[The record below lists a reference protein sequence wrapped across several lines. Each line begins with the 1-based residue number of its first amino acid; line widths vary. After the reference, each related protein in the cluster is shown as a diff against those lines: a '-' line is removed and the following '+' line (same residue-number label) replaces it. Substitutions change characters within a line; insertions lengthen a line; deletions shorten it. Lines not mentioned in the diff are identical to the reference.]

1 MKVHAYTVVALF
13 ILSSHK
19 GGYTVPSLL
28 YGEDLYAPA
37 DLAVIAEPSSASKD
51 TAERSILR
59 GVTPNVPVIGVNT
72 EFRTLFVFKGS
83 KRTHFTLHHYR
94 AVPRKPAPNTV
105 AMGGGPNLLQIDPP
119 KKIGGVPETPKRY
132 LMFLVR

>member
-1 MKVHAYTVVALF
+1 MKVRAYTVATLF
-13 ILSSHK
+13 ILASQV

-37 DLAVIAEPSSASKD
+37 DFVVIPEPSSASKD
-51 TAERSILR
+51 TGERSVLR

-94 AVPRKPAPNTV
+94 AVPRKPPPNTV
-105 AMGGGPNLLQIDPP
+105 TMGGGPNLLQIDPP
-119 KKIGGVPETPKRY
+119 KKIGGV
-132 LMFLVR
+132 